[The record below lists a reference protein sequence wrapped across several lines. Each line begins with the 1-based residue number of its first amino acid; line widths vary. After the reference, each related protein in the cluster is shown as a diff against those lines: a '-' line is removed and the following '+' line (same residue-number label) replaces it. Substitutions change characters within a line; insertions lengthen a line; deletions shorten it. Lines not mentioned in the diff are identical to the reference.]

1 MAKYDSSF
9 SGEHTDNYDERLT
22 IIEEWKNNFLNM
34 VYPVGSIY
42 MSVNNVSPSTL
53 FGGTWAPIYSRMLIG
68 AGGLNEGNTHNSFG
82 TTAAGTLQ
90 FAAGEMGGELQHTLT
105 TTEMPSHYHVGLF
118 WYTPDSNAWNVTL
131 DGGTAAYRL
140 TCAGQGGSTTAGA
153 GLGSERGF
161 VTGQTGSSSP
171 HNNMP
176 PYLGVY
182 MWKRTA

>member
-22 IIEEWKNNFLNM
+22 IIEEWKNNFLNT

-82 TTAAGTLQ
+82 TAAAGTLQ

-105 TTEMPSHYHVGLF
+105 VTEMPAHRHNFRTCYKDDYGIADGPTLFGRLSSQGNEAGLSAF
-118 WYTPDSNAWNVTL
+118 NNYNGKQYIMTMLNT
-131 DGGTAAYRL
+131 
-140 TCAGQGGSTTAGA
+140 GGSG
-153 GLGSERGF
+153 
-161 VTGQTGSSSP
+161 P

>member
-1 MAKYDSSF
+1 MAVQYDSNF
-9 SGEHTDNYDERLT
+9 SGQHNDEYDTRLT
-22 IIEEWKNNFLNM
+22 IIEEWKNNFLNT

-68 AGGLNEGNTHNSFG
+68 AGGLNEANTHNSFG

-105 TTEMPSHYHVGLF
+105 TAEMPSHSHSGYVEFGTSANLNIGPPGQYNQINFTYH
-118 WYTPDSNAWNVTL
+118 L
-131 DGGTAAYRL
+131 DGYHQTFVEN
-140 TCAGQGGSTTAGA
+140 TGGSG
-153 GLGSERGF
+153 
-161 VTGQTGSSSP
+161 P